1 MLDKI
6 KQIINK
12 NKKDKNIYKEYIKC
26 FCESEKAEELFKET
40 EEFKNLKNSLLTYK
54 LIVLKFN
61 I

>member
-40 EEFKNLKNSLLTYK
+40 EEFKNLKNSLNKKEFYD
-54 LIVLKFN
+54 
-61 I
+61 